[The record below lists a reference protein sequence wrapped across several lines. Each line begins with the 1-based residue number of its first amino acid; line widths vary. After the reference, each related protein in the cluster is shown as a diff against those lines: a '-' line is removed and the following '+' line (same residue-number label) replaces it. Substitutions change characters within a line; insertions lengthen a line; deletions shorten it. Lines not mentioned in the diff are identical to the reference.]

1 METKNFIQ
9 IDVKHQGFKM
19 INIHNIALIEIKD
32 QMTKITLNI
41 LGVDNHPITYDVN
54 EDYVKFTLRIAK
66 IDSL

>member
-9 IDVKHQGFKM
+9 VDVRHQGLKM
-19 INIHNIALIEIKD
+19 INIHNIALIEMKD

-41 LGVDNHPITYDVN
+41 LGADNRPITYDVN
-54 EDYVKFTLRIAK
+54 EDYAPFTLRIAK